1 MSITLF
7 KTTLKKNWILLLIFI
22 SVLILYTLE
31 MAVIYSPEDMEKLTS
46 VLKMFPEEL
55 MKAMGFSDVVTD
67 LTSYLA
73 SWLYGMLM
81 FAFPMIYCIILG
93 NKLVAKTVDNG
104 SMAYLLSTPN
114 SRVKIIVTQGIYAIL
129 SVAVLF
135 STLFGISVLICES
148 KLPNLLDIGAY
159 FKLNVTTMLVN
170 MAVMMI
176 TFFFSCLFND
186 SKYSLLFGAGIPI
199 TFLLM
204 NMLGGAS
211 KDAELL
217 KKFSIYG
224 LYDPVKLVRGSDYFN
239 LNMLFLGIIIVL
251 FIASVLVFKR
261 KRLPI

>member
-7 KTTLKKNWILLLIFI
+7 KATLKKNWILLLIFI
-22 SVLILYTLE
+22 SVLMLYTLE
-31 MAVIYSPEDMEKLTS
+31 MTLIYSPEDMEALTS
-46 VLKMFPEEL
+46 MLKVFPKEL
-55 MKAMGFSDVVTD
+55 MKAMGFSNAVTD
-67 LTSYLA
+67 LTAYLA

-104 SMAYLLSTPN
+104 SMSYLLSTPN

-135 STLFGISVLICES
+135 AAMFSISVLICEA
-148 KLPNLLDIGAY
+148 KFPNLLDIGAY

-176 TFFFSCLFND
+176 TFFFSCLFNE

-199 TFLLM
+199 LFLLM
-204 NMLGGAS
+204 NMLGGIS
-211 KDAELL
+211 KDAEFL
-217 KKFSIYG
+217 KKISIYG
-224 LYDPVKLVRGSDYFN
+224 WHDPVKLVQGSDYSN
-239 LNMLFLGIIIVL
+239 LNMLFIGIIIVL

>member
-22 SVLILYTLE
+22 SVLLLYTLE
-31 MAVIYSPEDMEKLTS
+31 MTLIYDPENMEALTS
-46 VLKMFPEEL
+46 MLKVFPEEL
-55 MKAMGFSDVVTD
+55 MKAMGFSDLVTD
-67 LTSYLA
+67 LTAYLA

-104 SMAYLLSTPN
+104 SISYLLSTPN

-135 STLFGISVLICES
+135 TALFSISVLICEA
-148 KLPNLLDIGAY
+148 KFPDLLDIGAY

-170 MAVMMI
+170 TAVMMV

-186 SKYSLLFGAGIPI
+186 SKYSFLFGAGIPI
-199 TFLLM
+199 MFLLM
-204 NMLGGAS
+204 NMLGGIS
-211 KDAELL
+211 KDAEFL
-217 KKFSIYG
+217 KKISIYG
-224 LYDPVKLVRGSDYFN
+224 WYDPVKLVRGKDYFN
-239 LNMLFLGIIIVL
+239 LNMLFIGIIIVL